1 MTRVNINKIFNRLFI
16 AASIAALFVVLGIMS
31 FFNRQLAGSAEQGG
45 FSEDVY
51 VSLGEGLEPQDPYIT
66 RGPAAEDLLLRPI
79 IDGRDPQIGPDDAK
93 VTIIE
98 FSDFSCKAC
107 AEQDSIIKEVMD
119 KYQGKVRLI
128 WKDMPDIGTVSYQ
141 AALAARC
148 AQEQGKFW
156 QVHDFLFSDPEAFS
170 APLDKV
176 VESTGLD
183 ASSFISCFSKAKFDG
198 DIKRNLK
205 EASALR
211 LPGVPFFFVG
221 DQEYL
226 GAIDREDL
234 ERVIEQGL

>member
-1 MTRVNINKIFNRLFI
+1 MRGEEEKRSFDRLFI
-16 AASIAALFVVLGIMS
+16 AISIMAFFVVFAVVS
-31 FFNRQLAGSAEQGG
+31 FSLRSFDSEIPGTAT
-45 FSEDVY
+45 SEDYAIAGEAVE
-51 VSLGEGLEPQDPYIT
+51 SLDPFIT
-66 RGPAAEDLLLRPI
+66 PGPGAEKVLFAPL
-79 IDGRDPQIGPDDAK
+79 IDGRDPQMGPDDAK
-93 VTIIE
+93 VTIVE
-98 FSDFSCKAC
+98 FSDFSCQAC
-107 AEQDSIIKEVMD
+107 ARQANIIKEVME
-119 KYQGKVRLI
+119 KYQGQVRLI
-128 WKDMPDIGTVSYQ
+128 WKDLPDTGTVSYQ

-148 AQEQGKFW
+148 AKEQGKFW

-170 APLDKV
+170 ASLDKV

-183 ASSFISCFSKAKFDG
+183 ASKFISCFSAGKFDN

-234 ERVIEQGL
+234 ERIIQQGL

>member
-1 MTRVNINKIFNRLFI
+1 
-16 AASIAALFVVLGIMS
+16 
-31 FFNRQLAGSAEQGG
+31 
-45 FSEDVY
+45 
-51 VSLGEGLEPQDPYIT
+51 
-66 RGPAAEDLLLRPI
+66 
-79 IDGRDPQIGPDDAK
+79 
-93 VTIIE
+93 
-98 FSDFSCKAC
+98 
-107 AEQDSIIKEVMD
+107 
-119 KYQGKVRLI
+119 
-128 WKDMPDIGTVSYQ
+128 
-141 AALAARC
+141 
-148 AQEQGKFW
+148 
-156 QVHDFLFSDPEAFS
+156 VHDFLFSDPEAFS